1 MKVKILFPL
10 MLTVLVLKA
19 GAQNT
24 VDIINYISTYKDI
37 AISEMQRSGIPASI
51 ILAQGIHETEAGT
64 SELVRKSNN
73 HFGIKCK
80 DTWTGSVV
88 YHDDDERGEC
98 FRSYQSPADSYK
110 DHSDFLRA
118 SSRYAFLFKI
128 DPTDYTSWAYGLKKA
143 GYATNV
149 KYPQILIRLIDDY
162 NLQQYTMIAMGKM
175 DPQQEK
181 ISNDEASRAP
191 VTNAIAMASSKKNDV
206 SVAAPQYPV
215 GDFELNRTKVT
226 FARAG
231 TSLLVIADHYN
242 ISLSRLLD
250 FNDLK
255 QQDVLSTDQLIF
267 LQRKRK
273 TGNNEFHIVQD
284 GETIYSIC
292 QAEGIRM
299 ESIRDLND
307 LPGNLEPAAG
317 EKLYLQ
323 DRAPTRPALA
333 SEKTQRQELAY
344 HAQPAPKSGN
354 VQPAVSHVVQPKET
368 LYSIAKRYSVT
379 TDQIIQ
385 WNRLDASGLKVG
397 QELIIYKN

>member
-1 MKVKILFPL
+1 MKLKILFPL

-37 AISEMQRSGIPASI
+37 AMSEMQRSGIPASI

-128 DPTDYTSWAYGLKKA
+128 DPTDYSSWAYGLKKA

-191 VTNAIAMASSKKNDV
+191 VTNAIALASSKKSDV
-206 SVAAPQYPV
+206 SVAAPQYPA

-323 DRAPTRPALA
+323 DRAPSRPALA
-333 SEKTQRQELAY
+333 SEKAQRQELAY
-344 HAQPAPKSGN
+344 HAEPAPKSGN